1 MQPSFNGHNCHD
13 SNSDVDQE
21 VGAKS
26 SDYSNDNHYLW
37 IILYNWRVFPCIKWS
52 EAYKGWEISPVR
64 KSVTANPLRIEWN
77 DVLRKVLLQI
87 VAKINAFPTTA
98 GADRRAMT
106 TAVEKVSSSPGE
118 SRFWSLK
125 SSKEL
130 GDVEF

>member
-1 MQPSFNGHNCHD
+1 MLNP
-13 SNSDVDQE
+13 
-21 VGAKS
+21 A
-26 SDYSNDNHYLW
+26 
-37 IILYNWRVFPCIKWS
+37 IIPITFTTSELSCTAVAFFLGIKWN
-52 EAYKGWEISPVR
+52 EACKGWEISPVR
-64 KSVTANPLRIEWN
+64 KSVTANPLRREWN

-106 TAVEKVSSSPGE
+106 TAVEKVSSSPEE

>member
-1 MQPSFNGHNCHD
+1 MQPSFNGHHCHG

-21 VGAKS
+21 VGDKS

-37 IILYNWRVFPCIKWS
+37 IILYNWRVFS
-52 EAYKGWEISPVR
+52 EISPVR

-106 TAVEKVSSSPGE
+106 TAVEKVSSLPGE
-118 SRFWSLK
+118 SRFLSLK
-125 SSKEL
+125 LSKDL
-130 GDVEF
+130 GDVEFCFVNM